1 MLSRVADSL
10 YWMSRYVERV
20 ENLARF
26 VDVNWHMALDVPG
39 DQSSQWRPL
48 VAVTGDMTT
57 FEGQYGTADR
67 DNVIQFLVFDTNY
80 SNSILSC
87 LKSARENALTA
98 RQFITLE
105 MWEQLNQMYLSMREA
120 VSKHATGD
128 LDHEFFTNII
138 LDCQLFTGITDSTMS
153 HEEGWNFMHLG
164 RMIERADKTT
174 RLLDVKYFIL
184 LPSMSY
190 IGTPY
195 DDLLWAAVLRS
206 ASAFEMYRKR
216 YHQITPQRVAD
227 FLIFDRFFPRAVHH
241 CIVMADRALHA
252 ISNTPP
258 GTFRNLAEK
267 SLGRLKADLDFTN
280 LQEVMDAGLHQ
291 FLDRFQE
298 KLNEVG
304 DSVFQTFFA
313 LRPVPETEP
322 AGENPPQ

>member
-26 VDVNWHMALDVPG
+26 VDVNWHMSLDVPG
-39 DQSSQWRPL
+39 DPSSQWLPL
-48 VAVTGDMTT
+48 VAVTGDKEL
-57 FEGQYGTADR
+57 FDSRYSSADR
-67 DNVIQFLVFDTNY
+67 DSVIQFLVFDAEY
-80 SNSILSC
+80 SNSIISC
-87 LKSARENALTA
+87 LKAARENARTV

-105 MWEQLNQMYLSMREA
+105 MWEHLNQMFLAMRKA
-120 VSKHATGD
+120 VTNRTPAG
-128 LDHEFFTNII
+128 LNHEFFTEIMA
-138 LDCQLFTGITDSTMS
+138 DCQLFTGITDATMS

-184 LPSMSY
+184 LPSVSY

-216 YHQITPQRVAD
+216 YHQITPERVAQ
-227 FLIFDRFFPRAVHH
+227 FLIFDRYFPRAVHH
-241 CIVMADRALHA
+241 CIAMADRALHA
-252 ISNTPP
+252 ISDTPP

-267 SLGRLKADLDFTN
+267 RLGRLKAELDFIE
-280 LQEVMDAGLHQ
+280 LEEVMETGLHQ
-291 FLDRFQE
+291 FLDNFQE
-298 KLNEVG
+298 SLNEVG
-304 DSVFQTFFA
+304 DAIFKTFFA
-313 LRPVPETEP
+313 LRLLPTDDSEEETS
-322 AGENPPQ
+322 PQ